1 VYNFNHGHQEKKK
14 TNHKEKKMSHIKKN
28 SVLKAFVICFGLI
41 IIGNFCFSYYYFN
54 GSGSG
59 YNEDTQ
65 PPGIQ
70 GSISIEI
77 LVIEGA
83 GYLFLTQ
90 ANIQTLLNQVEL
102 RDLKGIDFEAL
113 NRLIK
118 EALKNISYT
127 KLTFASLIEVAERIP
142 YNLNVIEKL
151 NKFDYDTFMKEYG
164 LNPFIF
170 GIVREYL
177 VEGDITGTYK
187 HAYGNFKEIE
197 QLLLNIQSSILENRL
212 PALKVCWRLNEL
224 CAEETLFGSYIARIF
239 KEMK

>member
-1 VYNFNHGHQEKKK
+1 
-14 TNHKEKKMSHIKKN
+14 MRDIKKF
-28 SVLKAFVICFGLI
+28 SAVKKCIFCLVLI
-41 IIGNFCFSYYYFN
+41 IIGTFCFSYYAYN
-54 GSGSG
+54 GSTGG
-59 YNEDTQ
+59 YDQNTP

-70 GSISIEI
+70 GSISMEI
-77 LVIEGA
+77 LVTEGA
-83 GYLFLTQ
+83 GYLFQTK

-118 EALKNISYT
+118 EALNNIAYT
-127 KLTFASLIEVAERIP
+127 KLVFAALIEVAERTP
-142 YNLNVIEKL
+142 YNLDVIEKL
-151 NKFDYDTFMKEYG
+151 NKFDYKTFMKEYE

-170 GIVREYL
+170 GIVRDYL
-177 VEGDITGTYK
+177 VVGDITGTYK

-197 QLLLNIQSSILENRL
+197 QLIMSIQALTLENRL
-212 PALKVCWRLNEL
+212 PELEILCRVNEL